1 MKESISFI
9 HAADLHLD
17 SPFRGLQNIPE
28 EIFQEIQES
37 TFTTLDNLIEQ
48 AIKHK
53 VDFLLLVGD
62 LYDTDNQSLKA
73 QVRLRNAFQKLEE
86 YNIQVFL
93 SYGNHDYLNEHSLSV
108 QFPNN
113 VHMFTS
119 ETVSYL
125 PYNRTEET
133 IAHIYGFSYENRAV
147 YDSKVPHYQRIN
159 EQVPYHIGLLHGSIT
174 TNTEHDMYAPFH
186 LEELKNAH
194 MDYWALGHIHKREV
208 LSDAPPIIYPGNIQ
222 GRHRKEIGKKGC
234 YFVEMNEFE
243 VQKQFISLESIRFE
257 QLELDLSG
265 VEFLHNI
272 EPLVLQSLPQ
282 LDNPGLIEL
291 IIKMNE
297 QQYESWKQSRIDEW
311 IDIINE
317 LTITQSPWIYIYR
330 TSIQVP
336 KSHEFE
342 ENSPFFTMIKKQID
356 EVPIQSIVDELYQ
369 NRQARKYI
377 NALSESEIEA
387 IKQEADQF
395 LQDAFRRG

>member
-1 MKESISFI
+1 MVASISFI

-17 SPFRGLQNIPE
+17 SPFRGLQNIPS

-37 TFTTLDNLIEQ
+37 TFTTLDKLIER
-48 AIKHK
+48 AIIHK

-62 LYDTDNQSLKA
+62 LYDNDNQSLKA
-73 QVRLRNAFQKLEE
+73 QVRLRDAFQKLREH
-86 YNIQVFL
+86 NIQVFL

-108 QFPNN
+108 QFPDN

-119 ETVSYL
+119 ETVSYY
-125 PYNRTEET
+125 PYNRKEET
-133 IAHIYGFSYENRAV
+133 LAHIYGFSYENRAV
-147 YDSKVPHYQRIN
+147 HDSKVSDYQRIS
-159 EQVPYHIGLLHGSIT
+159 EHVPYHIGLLHGSIT
-174 TNTEHDMYAPFH
+174 TNTEHDVYAPFH

-208 LSDAPPIIYPGNIQ
+208 LSESPPIIYPGNIQ
-222 GRHRKEIGKKGC
+222 GRHRKEIGEKGC

-257 QLELDLSG
+257 KLELDLSSI
-265 VEFLHNI
+265 EFLHNI

-282 LDNPGLIEL
+282 LDHPVLIEL
-291 IIKMNE
+291 IIKMNK
-297 QQYESWKQSRIDEW
+297 QQFDSWEQSRIDEW

-317 LTITQSPWIYIYR
+317 ISITKSPWVYIYR
-330 TSIQVP
+330 TSMQVP
-336 KSHEFE
+336 KNNQVMED
-342 ENSPFFTMIKKQID
+342 SPFFNMIKKQVH
-356 EVPIQSIVDELYQ
+356 EVAIQPILDELYQ

-377 NALSESEIEA
+377 NTLSESEINE

-395 LQDAFRRG
+395 LQDAFRKG

>member
-1 MKESISFI
+1 MTESIAFI

-28 EIFQEIQES
+28 EIFREIQES

-48 AIKHK
+48 AIIHK
-53 VDFLLLVGD
+53 VDFILLVGD
-62 LYDTDNQSLKA
+62 LYDNDIQSLKA

-86 YNIQVFL
+86 HNIQVFL

-108 QFPNN
+108 QFPSN

-119 ETVSYL
+119 ETVFYF
-125 PYNRTEET
+125 PYNRKEET

-147 YDSKVPHYQRIN
+147 HDSKVLQYQRIN
-159 EQVPYHIGLLHGSIT
+159 EQVPYHIGLLHGSII

-186 LEELKNAH
+186 LEDLKNAH

-208 LSDAPPIIYPGNIQ
+208 LSEAPPIIYPGNIQ
-222 GRHRKEIGKKGC
+222 GRHRKEIGEKGC

-257 QLELDLSG
+257 QLELDLSE

-272 EPLVLQSLPQ
+272 ESLVLQSLPQ
-282 LDNPGLIEL
+282 LENSGLIEL
-291 IIKMNE
+291 NIKMNE
-297 QQYESWKQSRIDEW
+297 QQYENWEKSRIDEW

-317 LTITQSPWIYIYR
+317 ITITQSPWIYIYR

-342 ENSPFFTMIKKQID
+342 EDSPLFTMIKKQID
-356 EVPIQSIVDELYQ
+356 EVPIQPIVDELYQ

-377 NALSESEIEA
+377 NALSESEIEE

>member
-1 MKESISFI
+1 MPESISFI

-17 SPFRGLQNIPE
+17 SPFKGLQNIPE

-48 AIKHK
+48 AIIHK

-62 LYDTDNQSLKA
+62 LYDNDNQSLKA
-73 QVRLRNAFQKLEE
+73 QVRLRNAFQKLKE

-93 SYGNHDYLNEHSLSV
+93 SYGNHDYLNERSLSV
-108 QFPNN
+108 QFPSN

-119 ETVSYL
+119 EKVSYF
-125 PYNRTEET
+125 PFNKNKET
-133 IAHIYGFSYENRAV
+133 LAHIYGFSYESRAV
-147 YDSKVPHYQRIN
+147 HDSKVLDYQRKN
-159 EQVPYHIGLLHGSIT
+159 EQIPYHIGLLHGSIT

-186 LEELKNAH
+186 IEELKNTH

-222 GRHRKEIGKKGC
+222 GRHRKEIGEKGC
-234 YFVEMNEFE
+234 FFVEMNEFE
-243 VQKQFISLESIRFE
+243 VQKQFIPLESIRFE
-257 QLELDLSG
+257 QVELDLSG

-282 LDNPGLIEL
+282 LKNPGLIEL
-291 IIKMNE
+291 IIKLSE
-297 QQYESWKQSRIDEW
+297 QQYESWERSRIEEW

-317 LTITQSPWIYIYR
+317 ITITQSPWIYIYR
-330 TSIQVP
+330 TSIQIP
-336 KSHEFE
+336 KRLEFE
-342 ENSPFFTMIKKQID
+342 ENSPFFAMIKKQIE
-356 EVPIQSIVDELYQ
+356 EVPIQPIVDELYQ

-377 NALSESEIEA
+377 NTLSESEIEE

-395 LQDAFRRG
+395 LQDVFRRG